1 MPSVTALS
9 KMSDRALANLL
20 ENAGTL
26 NISGI
31 TFTEANDAADSKFE
45 PSVNL
50 DDLLSNLIEV
60 RGVAGAIDALK
71 VNGNEADGFK
81 LVWDHLDDNYT
92 YYNTNVN
99 DAFIDLGIAYANY
112 LKDGGAPLDNV
123 VKFQADNGDADLVP
137 ERMQS
142 LHDNILGNFD
152 ELSIVDK
159 FGAGSDAILDR
170 IDDAGLGALIGVRG
184 DYADG
189 RGIYGG
195 YDHQDPTQTVQ
206 FDQGYFFL

>member
-1 MPSVTALS
+1 MPSVQALS
-9 KMSDRALANLL
+9 KMSAKALANLI
-20 ENAGTL
+20 EHANSIPV
-26 NISGI
+26 NGI
-31 TFTEANDAADSKFE
+31 GFVEADAAFDFKFE
-45 PSVNL
+45 PTA
-50 DDLLSNLIEV
+50 DLSALVSGMIAE
-60 RGVAGAIDALK
+60 RGVTGALDAL
-71 VNGNEADGFK
+71 GSGSDAFK
-81 LVWDHLDDNYT
+81 LVWDELDDNYT

-189 RGIYGG
+189 RGVYGG